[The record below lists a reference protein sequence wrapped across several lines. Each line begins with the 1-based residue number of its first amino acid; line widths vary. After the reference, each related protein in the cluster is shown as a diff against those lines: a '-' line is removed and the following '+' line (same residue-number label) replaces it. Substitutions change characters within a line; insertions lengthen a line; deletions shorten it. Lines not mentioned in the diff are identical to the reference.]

1 MHIHTQCDMVSK
13 EVNQSVNGG
22 FLWVLGLHAIGKKL
36 LKHTHIHTHIH
47 IRTIC
52 FRKKI
57 QVSIKQKYKF
67 PITDYFLNYTSWY
80 LKIILQ

>member
-1 MHIHTQCDMVSK
+1 MKKNVYMISSQIFFFMYTHMHIHTQCDIVSK

-47 IRTIC
+47 IITIC
-52 FRKKI
+52 FRKK
-57 QVSIKQKYKF
+57 KYK
-67 PITDYFLNYTSWY
+67 
-80 LKIILQ
+80 